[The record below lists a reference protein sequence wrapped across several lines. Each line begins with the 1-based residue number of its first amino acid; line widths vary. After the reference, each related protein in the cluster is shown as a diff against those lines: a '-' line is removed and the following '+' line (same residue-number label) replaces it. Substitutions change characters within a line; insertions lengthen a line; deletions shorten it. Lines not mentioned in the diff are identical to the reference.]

1 MVWCHTATR
10 SLRGFQGF
18 QDCLPVARKRN
29 CNIILVGVIFKMAQP
44 FLKIPLLDLEAQHRP
59 IRDEIF
65 KAVTRVIDS
74 QKFILG
80 EEVAAFE
87 REIADYCG
95 VPFAIGCASG
105 TDALFLAL
113 MAAGIK
119 AGDQVLTTPYSFF
132 ASAGAIALSGA
143 VPVFADVDPVTFN
156 LDPERVS
163 EVLEK
168 MPGIRAIIVVHL
180 FGGCADMD
188 PLIALAEKH
197 ALILI
202 EDAAQA
208 IGAEYKGRRTGS
220 MGHIGCFSFYP
231 SKNLG
236 AWGDGG
242 LLTTRDAQTAE
253 HLRALRIHGSTSKYV
268 HQWAGLNS
276 RLDTLQAAVLRVKLR
291 HLDHWTKAR
300 QENAERY
307 RTLLAQSPVALR
319 SPSESQTR
327 HVYNQ
332 LVIQSAKRDDLRD
345 YLASNGVG
353 TEIYY
358 PLPLHLQPCFRHLAY
373 RTGDFPVSET
383 LSREILALPV
393 YPELSEQNIAYVASL
408 VHTFYS
414 ESGEHGGRGSRSTC
428 GGLAEPRRNEALDL
442 NLKCPEEP

>member
-10 SLRGFQGF
+10 SLRGFQDF
-18 QDCLPVARKRN
+18 QDCLPFARKRN

-113 MAAGIK
+113 M
-119 AGDQVLTTPYSFF
+119 
-132 ASAGAIALSGA
+132 
-143 VPVFADVDPVTFN
+143 ADVDPVTFN

-276 RLDTLQAAVLRVKLR
+276 RLDALQAAVLRVKLR

-319 SPSESQTR
+319 SPSDSQTR

-332 LVIQSAKRDDLRD
+332 LVIQSAKRDDLLD

-428 GGLAEPRRNEALDL
+428 GGLVEPRRNEALDL
-442 NLKCPEEP
+442 NLKCPE